1 MALRHWYLVPNGS
14 AELSGLIYPIS
25 SFLLD
30 ILALVGDS
38 NALSRN
44 VEEKN
49 THWRGVILQKNEN
62 FSHTATKTLKLA
74 ILS

>member
-49 THWRGVILQKNEN
+49 TH
-62 FSHTATKTLKLA
+62 
-74 ILS
+74 